1 MVSRVFID
9 GAAGTTGLE
18 IRERLGAR
26 RDLELVQLSD
36 ADRKDA
42 RARREAL
49 NESDLA
55 ILCLPDE
62 AAIEAVGM
70 IERNDVRVID
80 ASTAHRTAP
89 GWAYGFPE
97 LEKDQRAKIAASTRV
112 ANPGCY
118 PTGYLAL
125 VRPLVRAGII
135 PKDFPLTVNAV
146 SGYSGGGKSMIE
158 EFEKKDSPTYTET
171 AVRTYALTL
180 AHKHVPE
187 MQVHSRLAHPPVFAP
202 SVGRYYRGMLVEVP
216 LQLWALPGKPTVF
229 DLYKTLGEA
238 YRGEKLVQ
246 VASFDR
252 ALEAIAAMR
261 AGKPAQPFALED
273 FMPSKSIDAEMLK
286 LTNGMELFVFGNDK
300 TQQARLVAVLDN
312 LGKGASGAAVQN
324 LNIMLGLP
332 ETEGLV

>member
-1 MVSRVFID
+1 MVSKVFID

-18 IRERLGAR
+18 IRERLSGR
-26 RDLELVQLSD
+26 SELELVQLPD
-36 ADRKDA
+36 ADRKDV

-49 NESDLA
+49 NESDLV

-62 AAIEAVGM
+62 AAIEAVNM

-89 GWAYGFPE
+89 GWVYGFAE
-97 LEKDQRAKIAASTRV
+97 MEKDQRAKIAASTRV

-125 VRPLVRAGII
+125 VRPLIRAGII

-158 EFEKKDSPTYTET
+158 EFEKKNSPVYTET

-187 MQVHSRLAHPPVFAP
+187 MHVHSGQSHAPVFAP
-202 SVGRYYRGMLVEVP
+202 SVGRYYRGMIVEVP
-216 LQLWALPGKPTVF
+216 LQLWALPGKPAAASLHAALADAYESEALVEVA
-229 DLYKTLGEA
+229 DLAEAAAMKTL
-238 YRGEKLVQ
+238 
-246 VASFDR
+246 
-252 ALEAIAAMR
+252 
-261 AGKPAQPFALED
+261 
-273 FMPSKSIDAEMLK
+273 DAEMLK

-312 LGKGASGAAVQN
+312 LGKGAGGAAVQN

-332 ETEGLV
+332 ETTGLV

>member
-18 IRERLGAR
+18 IRERLAAR
-26 RDLELVQLSD
+26 ADVELVQLSD
-36 ADRKDA
+36 ADRKDT

-49 NESDLA
+49 NEADLV

-62 AAIEAVGM
+62 AAIEAVAM

-97 LEKDQRAKIAASTRV
+97 MEKDQRAKIASSTRV

-125 VRPLVRAGII
+125 VRPLIRAGII

-158 EFEKKDSPTYTET
+158 EFEKKDSPAYTET
-171 AVRTYALTL
+171 VVRAYAMTL

-187 MQVHSRLAHPPVFAP
+187 MKVHAGTTHPPVFAP
-202 SVGRYYRGMLVEVP
+202 SVGRYYRGMIVEVP
-216 LQLWALPGKPTVF
+216 LQLWALPGKPAVF

-238 YRGEKLVQ
+238 YVGEKLVQ

-252 ALEAIAAMR
+252 VLDAVKAVRE
-261 AGKPAQPFALED
+261 GKPVNFDLGD

-324 LNIMLGLP
+324 MNIMLGLP
-332 ETEGLV
+332 ETTGLV